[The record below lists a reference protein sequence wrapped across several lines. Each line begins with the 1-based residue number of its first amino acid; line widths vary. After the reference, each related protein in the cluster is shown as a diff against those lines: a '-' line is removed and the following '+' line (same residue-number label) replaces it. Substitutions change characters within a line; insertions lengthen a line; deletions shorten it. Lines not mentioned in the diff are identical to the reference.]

1 MIAELLNQY
10 SKQCSQIEENEFSS
24 FQHLSQTSPTSQ
36 QCLRHGLNR
45 SYTIHESSSAAN
57 ASTIN
62 NNGEHRHGIV
72 MISTSSSSSS
82 TQGSRSD
89 SSRDSGVDYRDSGT
103 SSPQPNEN
111 GIKLALLNGNILSSF
126 IVLF

>member
-1 MIAELLNQY
+1 MIAEVLNQY
-10 SKQCSQIEENEFSS
+10 IKQCSQIEENEFSS
-24 FQHLSQTSPTSQ
+24 FQHMPTSPTSQ

-45 SYTIHESSSAAN
+45 SFTIHESSLAAN
-57 ASTIN
+57 ASTIT

-82 TQGSRSD
+82 TQGPRSD

-111 GIKLALLNGNILSSF
+111 GIKLATLLNGNIFYSF
-126 IVLF
+126 LIFI